1 MSEIIVK
8 TFIDSNVW
16 LYRLLIDPTMNLEEG
31 QSKRKIA
38 IGLTQASDRS
48 IVISTQII
56 TETCAVLKRK
66 TEISDNDLLELIT
79 EFEEQCEVMSLVISH
94 IKHACR
100 LRVSYRFSYWDSL
113 IIAAALDSNAKI
125 LYSEDMQHNLLVE
138 NQLQII
144 NPFVESSSGE

>member
-1 MSEIIVK
+1 MSEITVK

-66 TEISDNDLLELIT
+66 TQISDNDLLELIT

-144 NPFVESSSGE
+144 NPFVELGSGK

>member
-56 TETCAVLKRK
+56 MEETDRLIREFC
-66 TEISDNDLLELIT
+66 DELGIDAP
-79 EFEEQCEVMSLVISH
+79 L
-94 IKHACR
+94 
-100 LRVSYRFSYWDSL
+100 
-113 IIAAALDSNAKI
+113 
-125 LYSEDMQHNLLVE
+125 
-138 NQLQII
+138 
-144 NPFVESSSGE
+144 